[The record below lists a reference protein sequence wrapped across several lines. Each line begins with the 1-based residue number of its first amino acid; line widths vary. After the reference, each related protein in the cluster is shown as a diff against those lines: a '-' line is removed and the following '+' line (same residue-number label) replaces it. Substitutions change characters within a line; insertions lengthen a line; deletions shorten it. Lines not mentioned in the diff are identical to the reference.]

1 MKVTYNETDDILL
14 IEFSEEKIVKDVSH
28 EWNIH
33 VGHSESG
40 IAEITVLDA
49 KKTIETVIREMD
61 KRHAL
66 PAQQLPT
73 KHDLS
78 QTKVAIIQWT
88 IGCMLASVGLFVA
101 ITQVWR

>member
-1 MKVTYNETDDILL
+1 MKVTYNETDDILR

-28 EWNIH
+28 GWNVH
-33 VGHSESG
+33 VAHSESG
-40 IAEITVLDA
+40 IAEVTVLDA
-49 KKTIETVIREMD
+49 KKTLETFVREMD
-61 KRHAL
+61 KRPVL
-66 PAQQLPT
+66 SAQQLPT

-101 ITQVWR
+101 ITQIWR